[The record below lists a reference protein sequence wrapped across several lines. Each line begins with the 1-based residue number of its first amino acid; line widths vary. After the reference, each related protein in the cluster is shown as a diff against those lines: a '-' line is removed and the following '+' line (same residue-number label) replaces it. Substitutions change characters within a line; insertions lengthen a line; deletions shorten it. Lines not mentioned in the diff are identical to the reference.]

1 MSQGK
6 QSENLL
12 WLENTHL
19 LSKRE
24 ISTVRLTSCFT
35 GLDSIKQVNL
45 LSINISTTAF
55 AKEVYFLTLT
65 VGMLM
70 TGTNNENV

>member
-45 LSINISTTAF
+45 LSINISKTAF